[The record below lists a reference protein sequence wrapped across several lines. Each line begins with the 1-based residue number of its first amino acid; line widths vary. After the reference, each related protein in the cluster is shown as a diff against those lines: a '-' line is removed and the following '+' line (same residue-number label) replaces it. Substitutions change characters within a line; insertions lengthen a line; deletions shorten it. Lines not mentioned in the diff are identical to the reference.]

1 MKKYINILIVVI
13 IMILPINIKGSTYN
27 VEKGNAQDYLNRS
40 NYVHTYSRYL
50 INVNDE
56 PYNVKKIPFGFSNG
70 RPVANNSF
78 RKAGFISREEYKLT
92 IDSKLYGT
100 GKEIS
105 YLNEGMAFWTQ
116 DEEGTKAY
124 IINKKGKEELI
135 EQELTGVT
143 TPVYGRA
150 TVFVK
155 SETKISGVGTISQP
169 WTFDPIYKVT
179 LKTDAKKVNAEI
191 DETTNGVYV
200 RGNCREADC
209 TAEIK
214 YTTKDGYV
222 YMTDDCGGV
231 NNSYRNTI
239 SVSNID
245 RDTVCNVKFGIGRY
259 KITLKDRDTTG
270 DIAEQTAE
278 PDEIYLKYGTGF
290 YTDYEF
296 LSQIR
301 KLTVLPEKSG
311 RRFDGYVNEEK
322 TIWLTDKEG
331 VINQEAKNQIT
342 SDSVFYIEW
351 YHNKYTIRYVLGHES
366 AMLGASSPSQGIYDD
381 TGALKIDKP
390 TRQGYNFAGWK
401 VQGIDISTAKYGTSA
416 NNVNTAFTSYGQ
428 TINANAIY
436 FYNLNGVD
444 GATVTFTATW
454 TPRTDTIYTVN
465 RWKQRVDTLSE
476 TKVASNYDLDV
487 RTYTGTSDQ
496 SVQAPQEQFTGFT
509 PITSVGE
516 VFVKYDGSGSIDY
529 YYRRNKVKISFYMA
543 GGQMRSQKGSEIT
556 TSGDLIKISG
566 QNYRPY
572 NYGQTI
578 KLPEWNDEG
587 YINLVKVGY
596 TPVEGKEWCTGQNGS
611 GTCYNMMTNY
621 PSSQFCNAG
630 SGDCTVNLYVNWK
643 ATEYDI
649 SYVLNEGSHTKTPK
663 KGTYDVAFKIENP
676 TKTITLT
683 GNANGITNLSIGD
696 PTRQAQTFAGWT
708 ATGLDTTTA
717 KHGTTATPSTAWNG
731 NTKVT
736 SKYFKNLRSIPGT
749 VELTANWTPVKFK
762 TPTVEK
768 KGYTC
773 VWCLDEACTGATRIE
788 SGGYYEPTA
797 NNVTSVTIY
806 AECTPNTYNIS
817 LKPNGG
823 TLGTSKP
830 TSGTYDQAVTISY
843 PTRGGYNFT
852 GWLGNTVVD
861 STTAKYGNSS
871 TVSEINTSWST
882 PTTTKV
888 KKNYFKNLTPVK
900 NATVELTAQWGA
912 IEYNIDYNLKYG
924 TNDSSAPTK
933 MKYDEPKQIKN
944 PTKKITI
951 NVSKG
956 NGTYGTNAGSGV
968 TLNPTTASAAQT
980 FAGWTADDG
989 LNTSTAYT
997 GSASNS
1003 VNTKWSNKDTKVK
1016 TEWFK
1021 NLRNTS
1027 DGKVTL
1033 IANWTKV
1040 DVTMPEITKKG
1051 YECWY
1056 NTANDQSGTK
1066 IVSGGKYVTSE
1077 NTKAS
1082 VPIYSFCKAKQ
1093 YNVTLNNQG
1102 ASTAGSTSITPTF
1115 DAAMPS
1121 ITKPAK
1127 TFKVTYN
1134 YNGNGT
1140 SNTEATSTYT
1150 FGGYYDKTGGEGKQY
1165 INSSGTSANVWDK
1178 DSDTTLYAKW
1188 TGGSVTLPSPKR
1200 SGYAFDGWYS
1210 GNTKVGVGGATYYPT
1225 ATITLT
1231 AHWTACGPGYYLN
1244 GNTCAKCGKN
1254 KYSTGTANASCTS
1267 CKDGYTTTGETST
1280 SKTDCKITCTENQ
1293 TVKTANSKCEACS
1306 KGYGR
1311 AGNETVSEGN
1321 VGTACRLIKYSI

>member
-1 MKKYINILIVVI
+1 MC
-13 IMILPINIKGSTYN
+13 M
-27 VEKGNAQDYLNRS
+27 
-40 NYVHTYSRYL
+40 
-50 INVNDE
+50 
-56 PYNVKKIPFGFSNG
+56 
-70 RPVANNSF
+70 
-78 RKAGFISREEYKLT
+78 
-92 IDSKLYGT
+92 
-100 GKEIS
+100 
-105 YLNEGMAFWTQ
+105 
-116 DEEGTKAY
+116 
-124 IINKKGKEELI
+124 
-135 EQELTGVT
+135 
-143 TPVYGRA
+143 
-150 TVFVK
+150 VFK
-155 SETKISGVGTISQP
+155 
-169 WTFDPIYKVT
+169 
-179 LKTDAKKVNAEI
+179 
-191 DETTNGVYV
+191 
-200 RGNCREADC
+200 C
-209 TAEIK
+209 
-214 YTTKDGYV
+214 
-222 YMTDDCGGV
+222 
-231 NNSYRNTI
+231 
-239 SVSNID
+239 
-245 RDTVCNVKFGIGRY
+245 
-259 KITLKDRDTTG
+259 
-270 DIAEQTAE
+270 
-278 PDEIYLKYGTGF
+278 
-290 YTDYEF
+290 
-296 LSQIR
+296 
-301 KLTVLPEKSG
+301 
-311 RRFDGYVNEEK
+311 
-322 TIWLTDKEG
+322 
-331 VINQEAKNQIT
+331 
-342 SDSVFYIEW
+342 
-351 YHNKYTIRYVLGHES
+351 
-366 AMLGASSPSQGIYDD
+366 SS
-381 TGALKIDKP
+381 
-390 TRQGYNFAGWK
+390 
-401 VQGIDISTAKYGTSA
+401 
-416 NNVNTAFTSYGQ
+416 
-428 TINANAIY
+428 
-436 FYNLNGVD
+436 
-444 GATVTFTATW
+444 
-454 TPRTDTIYTVN
+454 
-465 RWKQRVDTLSE
+465 
-476 TKVASNYDLDV
+476 
-487 RTYTGTSDQ
+487 
-496 SVQAPQEQFTGFT
+496 
-509 PITSVGE
+509 
-516 VFVKYDGSGSIDY
+516 
-529 YYRRNKVKISFYMA
+529 
-543 GGQMRSQKGSEIT
+543 
-556 TSGDLIKISG
+556 
-566 QNYRPY
+566 
-572 NYGQTI
+572 
-578 KLPEWNDEG
+578 
-587 YINLVKVGY
+587 
-596 TPVEGKEWCTGQNGS
+596 
-611 GTCYNMMTNY
+611 
-621 PSSQFCNAG
+621 
-630 SGDCTVNLYVNWK
+630 
-643 ATEYDI
+643 
-649 SYVLNEGSHTKTPK
+649 
-663 KGTYDVAFKIENP
+663 
-676 TKTITLT
+676 
-683 GNANGITNLSIGD
+683 
-696 PTRQAQTFAGWT
+696 
-708 ATGLDTTTA
+708 
-717 KHGTTATPSTAWNG
+717 
-731 NTKVT
+731 
-736 SKYFKNLRSIPGT
+736 
-749 VELTANWTPVKFK
+749 
-762 TPTVEK
+762 
-768 KGYTC
+768 
-773 VWCLDEACTGATRIE
+773 TGATRIE

-830 TSGTYDQAVTISY
+830 TSGTYDRAVTISY

-944 PTKKITI
+944 PTKTIKI

-956 NGTYGTNAGSGV
+956 TGTYGTNAGSGV

-1082 VPIYSFCKAKQ
+1082 VPIYSFCKANQ

-1200 SGYAFDGWYS
+1200 SGYAFDGWYN

-1321 VGTACRLIKYSI
+1321 VGTACRLIKYSISYTLNGGTVSPANKTEYYVTTESFTLNNPTKAGYNFTGWTGTGLSSASSSVTISKGSTGNRTYTANWKDSQPPSCSLSATASGITMTYSDNVGVSNYGLTTSNSANYNSKKTASLAAGTFYGWVKDAAGNTGNCKVSIETTKETKWTATKQTCSYYISSYNCSIAATATYATTASYTIGNKTYYQCGRTEKYTCKTSATATGKCTCRRGSVASNGCNSSGGGSCYCDGYQQPSASNGWCSMESCYYYERGSCSVSYSCSTGSRIGSMCYLYNQSSCGSWTKHSTTYTYGEQGGWTEYGVKDCTGGGYSSCTSSTYQQQRWTCSITSRNNCPTGYVYAGTTCKSKTPTYSCSSGSLSGSTCYLNGISYKPSGWSCSNNYSYQFDTSSLTNQTSCSTGNKPSCSSTSHSGNNYISACTATEWACKTSGYTKINNSWCYKY